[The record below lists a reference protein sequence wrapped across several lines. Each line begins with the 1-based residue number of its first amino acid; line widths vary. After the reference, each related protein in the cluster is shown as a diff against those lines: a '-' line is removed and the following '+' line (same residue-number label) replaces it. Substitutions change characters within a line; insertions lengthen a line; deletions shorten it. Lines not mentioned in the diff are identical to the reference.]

1 MPKTKS
7 SNPAKKQRYG
17 LHQRRSKKF
26 YKAYLP
32 YLPLVVMVI
41 CSFALFRSYNNSFV
55 LSFSTEMSVSELLRV
70 TNDYRSRHN
79 ARPLIN
85 HSYLNDAAQAK
96 ALDMAKNDYWSHN
109 TPSGEEP
116 WLFITNANYLYL
128 NAGENLAY
136 GFATSRETIAGWMNS
151 PTHRENMLDS
161 NYHEVG
167 FGFVNSENFVGNGKQ
182 TIVVAMYAKPAPG
195 NTPASAARANLAVD
209 DIVPSAP
216 TITISNEAS
225 RSPSQASIEPVNET
239 AEKEDIKISRI
250 QTLTDGRAP
259 WSIFALGLIIGSGL
273 CFVIIKHGLTIRRAI
288 KTGEEFAMHHIL
300 IDTIIIAFIVLAIIL
315 TQTSGIIR

>member
-7 SNPAKKQRYG
+7 SAKTKRYG

-32 YLPLVVMVI
+32 YLPLFVLLL
-41 CSFALFRSYNNSFV
+41 CSIAIFKSYNSNFV
-55 LSFSTEMSVSELLRV
+55 LSFSTEMSVGELLRV

-79 ARPLIN
+79 AGPLVN
-85 HSYLNDAAQAK
+85 HNYLNDAAQAK

-161 NYHEVG
+161 NYTEVG
-167 FGFVNSENFVGNGKQ
+167 FGFVNSDNYVGNGKQ

-195 NTPASAARANLAVD
+195 NTPASVAKSKLAVD
-209 DIVPSAP
+209 DLVLNSPIITIGDSGSLNQP
-216 TITISNEAS
+216 TIQPAE
-225 RSPSQASIEPVNET
+225 QANDQD
-239 AEKEDIKISRI
+239 DIKISRI

-259 WSIFALGLIIGSGL
+259 WSIFALGIIIGSSL
-273 CFVIIKHGLTIRRAI
+273 CFVIIKHGLSIRRAI
-288 KTGEEFAMHHIL
+288 RTGEEFMLHHIL
-300 IDTIIIAFIVLAIIL
+300 IDTIIIAIIVLAIIL

>member
-1 MPKTKS
+1 MPKTK
-7 SNPAKKQRYG
+7 NTTKKVRYG
-17 LHQRRSKKF
+17 QHQKRSKKF

-32 YLPLVVMVI
+32 YLPLIVFLF
-41 CSFALFRSYNNSFV
+41 CSIALLKSYNSGFV

-70 TNDYRSRHN
+70 TNDYRSRHDVS
-79 ARPLIN
+79 PLTN
-85 HSYLNDAAQAK
+85 HNYLNDAAQAK
-96 ALDMAKNDYWSHN
+96 AMDMAENNYWSHN

-136 GFATSRETIAGWMNS
+136 GFATSRETVAGWINS

-161 NYHEVG
+161 NYTEVG
-167 FGFVNSENFVGNGKQ
+167 FGFINSEDYVGNGRQ

-195 NTPASAARANLAVD
+195 NTPASMAKSKLAVE
-209 DIVPSAP
+209 DIASSNQ
-216 TITISNEAS
+216 ITPIIQSGAGEPEIEIN
-225 RSPSQASIEPVNET
+225 RSSET
-239 AEKEDIKISRI
+239 PEKKEDIKISRI

-259 WSIFALGLIIGSGL
+259 WSIFALGIIIGSGL
-273 CFVIIKHGLTIRRAI
+273 CFVIVKHGLSLKRAVH
-288 KTGEEFAMHHIL
+288 TGEEFVLHHIM
-300 IDTIIIAFIVLAIIL
+300 IDTIIIAIVVLAIIL